1 MKSRPE
7 TGCGISIATWLL
19 RFAALGMACALS
31 TSAAI
36 AQSQTP
42 TLAVQSTPIAVA
54 STDSMS
60 EARVVLE
67 NPGADSLQNI
77 SLAQWNSDGIKV
89 ELGAP
94 SAKVCASKSQI
105 VWQVKLTIPSAAH
118 LPGTVV
124 LDASYTVAK
133 VPHHVYA
140 TLAVKS
146 DAPAKLVDATLD
158 GTPDPVSEQRPS
170 AVYLLV
176 TNYLDVPV
184 TVTVPTPSLSAG
196 LKIPPVPSFPVNAHS
211 MAGRRIELQTE
222 GRVTPGVQPVAIDV
236 DVTWNRD
243 GQADE
248 RHFVLTKPVTV
259 GVFFESDL
267 LKALSIP
274 SFLMLPGCLVIFT
287 MQLMLSLGIMG
298 LKNLSN
304 LPSLSVTSP
313 GFWIPSITLSWI
325 FVLVYYWITG
335 VNCLLSYGIDDMRNI
350 WVASILLGVAAFLIA
365 GAVHQEW
372 RKEHVPT
379 SLDTPFE
386 ILSKMGKSGLTVERP
401 RVKFK
406 IDNVEV
412 TAFAIEKIREDQT
425 IVWVAAPIE
434 ISWRTTTE
442 AQELKRQFDAIVN
455 GDRKA
460 ERLVEIL
467 RAAGDGATL
476 SFTTNGSV
484 PNPYHLKLDAIT
496 QYAPNSLIVG

>member
-1 MKSRPE
+1 MNSRPG
-7 TGCGISIATWLL
+7 TGCGISIAAWLL
-19 RFAALGMACALS
+19 RIAVLAPACALPA
-31 TSAAI
+31 SAAV
-36 AQSQTP
+36 AQSQSPALT
-42 TLAVQSTPIAVA
+42 VQPASISVA
-54 STDSMS
+54 SADSTS
-60 EARVVLE
+60 EARVVLD
-67 NPGADSLQNI
+67 NPGADSLQNL
-77 SLAQWNSDGIKV
+77 SLTQWNSDGIAV
-89 ELGAP
+89 QLGPP
-94 SAKVCASKSQI
+94 SAKVCASKGQI
-105 VWQVKLTIPSAAH
+105 VWQAKITMPSAAH
-118 LPGTVV
+118 LAGTVM
-124 LDASYTVAK
+124 LDAGYTVAK

-176 TNYLDVPV
+176 TNNLDVPV
-184 TVTVPTPSLSAG
+184 TVNVPTPSLSAG
-196 LKIPPVPSFPVNAHS
+196 LKIPDIPSFPVNAHS
-211 MAGRRIELQTE
+211 MAGRRIDLQTE
-222 GRVTPGVQPVAIDV
+222 GRVTPGVQPVALDV

-259 GVFFESDL
+259 GVFFESDM

-350 WVASILLGVAAFLIA
+350 WVASILLGVAAFLIIGA
-365 GAVHQEW
+365 GHQEW

-379 SLDTPFE
+379 SMDTAFE
-386 ILSKMGKSGLTVERP
+386 ILSKMGKNGLTVDRP

-434 ISWRTTTE
+434 INWQATPE
-442 AQELKRQFDAIVN
+442 AQEFKRQFDAIIN

-460 ERLVEIL
+460 SGLVEIL
-467 RAAGDGATL
+467 RAAGDGAPL